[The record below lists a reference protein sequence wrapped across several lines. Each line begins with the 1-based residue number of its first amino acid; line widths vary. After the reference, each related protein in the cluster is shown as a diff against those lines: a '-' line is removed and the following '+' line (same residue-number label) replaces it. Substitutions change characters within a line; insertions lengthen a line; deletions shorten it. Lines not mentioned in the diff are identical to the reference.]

1 MDLKQLQGFYKD
13 FGKINIPAYQK
24 IGHMR
29 KLLPKIGSWS
39 FICGV
44 VIAIF
49 TGVFTLT
56 PAIVGVLILLGV
68 VVGLLNIRGKEAM
81 TFLLAAVSLV
91 VISSLGTP
99 AFAGIPV
106 LGVYLQ
112 RMLNNLIIF
121 TIPAAMIVALRAIL
135 TIAYKK

>member
-1 MDLKQLQGFYKD
+1 
-13 FGKINIPAYQK
+13 
-24 IGHMR
+24 MR

-39 FICGV
+39 FIFGV

-49 TGVFTLT
+49 SGFFKLT

-68 VVGLLNIRGKEAM
+68 IVGLLNITGKEAM

-91 VISSLGTP
+91 IISSLGTP

-106 LGVYLQ
+106 LGTYLQ